1 MALSTS
7 IRYNTYWLSLHVNC
21 ATIWWGKTQILMA
34 PLLTNSEY
42 FVLLRESLAKCWPIR
57 VCHWQKHDF
66 PSGSS
71 QEKNLATLNTDLQLV
86 GYVPWLMRVVSEK
99 WCKRAHKLTKK
110 IFWHIF
116 YILWFGSE
124 FSDKRKG
131 FHFFNFRKNAAAG
144 TITLT
149 GMAQRILVGK
159 IVFQTVAA
167 RRKRR
172 TVEKALKIF
181 IPKLYVKLFSCI
193 NLFDF

>member
-1 MALSTS
+1 MRKNTNFNGTTADQLWIFRLFERKPGKSVDQSECVIDKST
-7 IRYNTYWLSLHVNC
+7 I
-21 ATIWWGKTQILMA
+21 
-34 PLLTNSEY
+34 
-42 FVLLRESLAKCWPIR
+42 
-57 VCHWQKHDF
+57 
-66 PSGSS
+66 S

-144 TITLT
+144 KITLT
-149 GMAQRILVGK
+149 GMAQRNLVGK
-159 IVFQTVAA
+159 TMFQTVAA

-172 TVEKALKIF
+172 TVDKALQIF
-181 IPKLYVKLFSCI
+181 TKLYVKLFSCI
-193 NLFDF
+193 NLYDF